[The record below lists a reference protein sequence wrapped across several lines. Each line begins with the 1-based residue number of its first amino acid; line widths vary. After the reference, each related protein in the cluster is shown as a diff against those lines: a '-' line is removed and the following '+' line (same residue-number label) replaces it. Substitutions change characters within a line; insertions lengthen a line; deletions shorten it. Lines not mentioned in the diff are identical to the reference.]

1 MSLCE
6 YCKSRYSWDCDDG
19 LAYPEYGCENFS
31 LDYCTL
37 SDEQKEKIINK
48 KIKKRSYYNEW

>member
-19 LAYPEYGCENFS
+19 LAYPEHGCKDFT
-31 LDYCTL
+31 LDYRTL
-37 SDEQKEKIINK
+37 TDEQKEKIIDMLTP
-48 KIKKRSYYNEW
+48 IGSYYDEW